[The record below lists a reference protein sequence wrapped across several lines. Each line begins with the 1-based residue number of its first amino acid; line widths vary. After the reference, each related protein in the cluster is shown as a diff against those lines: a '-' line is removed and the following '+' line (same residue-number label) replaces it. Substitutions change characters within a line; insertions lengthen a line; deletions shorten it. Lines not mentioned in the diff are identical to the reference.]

1 MNELKILGVD
11 ANVYFKNIEY
21 YIKNPRKTHFRIFK
35 NTVKLQKDEYVDI
48 NSTMGKEFM
57 DKTLLAFTNAT
68 RVVINDN
75 IAATHIMQR
84 NHGSKNLSENLD
96 INDFKPMLDNYIL
109 MLPWPGNLFH
119 IHGYWITKQ
128 KDSNGQRNH
137 RVMSFVVHNNKLS
150 FFPVDW
156 IFHTSDSLYKPFDDP
171 KSRVK
176 EELIKSFTS
185 HNNYIKD
192 DSGKIDIE
200 KVLPFYNDHVYPIP
214 SLFLN
219 SPLTFELERKTYEKA
234 LTRCLNRLS
243 YNQISM
249 LPMYIMHIVRNINNQ
264 YQREEVK
271 YYDYKD
277 EAVKRNDEDTPFYTY
292 RIVNLNKK
300 ILTTTRYERS
310 VNTNKYHEVIGFWRN
325 YKSGKRVWINSQ
337 WRGDISRGIIEKD
350 YVT

>member
-137 RVMSFVVHNNKLS
+137 RVMSFVVHNNKLN
-150 FFPVDW
+150 FFRFLVT
-156 IFHTSDSLYKPFDDP
+156 HKR
-171 KSRVK
+171 RV
-176 EELIKSFTS
+176 
-185 HNNYIKD
+185 
-192 DSGKIDIE
+192 
-200 KVLPFYNDHVYPIP
+200 
-214 SLFLN
+214 
-219 SPLTFELERKTYEKA
+219 
-234 LTRCLNRLS
+234 CLGSLS
-243 YNQISM
+243 YFEYSK
-249 LPMYIMHIVRNINNQ
+249 
-264 YQREEVK
+264 REAYVLQAT
-271 YYDYKD
+271 YLLG
-277 EAVKRNDEDTPFYTY
+277 VVQCVLTPNTGWFFLFSSPF
-292 RIVNLNKK
+292 VN
-300 ILTTTRYERS
+300 S
-310 VNTNKYHEVIGFWRN
+310 
-325 YKSGKRVWINSQ
+325 
-337 WRGDISRGIIEKD
+337 
-350 YVT
+350 